1 MKVLK
6 KLLLPARLTLLVML
20 PILVTNYGFS
30 KNTYLEVTTKNGESL
45 ELILKK
51 YGLSKNVKSKKEFY
65 ILNKLEP
72 TQKIVAGK
80 TYKLPVSVEKW
91 DGKSIRSSLQIS
103 DWQTALN
110 IQKYN
115 EFLEK
120 SKLSPN
126 FKVSKKLF
134 IPFYEKINLI
144 QNISK
149 SDNRIFPIFGKNF
162 QFVPLKDNTLNGKI
176 FYVDAGHGGPDPGAM
191 ARLYG
196 HTLCED
202 EYAYDVAIRLL
213 RLLIE
218 KGATAYM
225 ITRDEND
232 GIRDE
237 KYLKSDRDELCWE
250 NKKIPL
256 DQKERLFQRSDAI
269 NSLYEKYKKLGVSE
283 QKLVVIHIDSRNEKK
298 QTDVFFYHLA
308 GKKKDKELAENMQ
321 KTFQKNYK
329 KNRRGWYK
337 GNVSER
343 NLHMLR
349 ETKTTS
355 VYIELGNIKNPF
367 DQKRILE
374 SNNRQVLANWMLE
387 GLTLPERKIGKN

>member
-6 KLLLPARLTLLVML
+6 KLHASAWLTFLVVVQ
-20 PILVTNYGFS
+20 ILVTNYGFS
-30 KNTYLEVTTKNGESL
+30 KNTYLEITIKKGESL
-45 ELILKK
+45 ELIFKK
-51 YGLSKNVKSKKEFY
+51 YGLSKNGKSKSEFCV
-65 ILNKLEP
+65 LNKIKP
-72 TQKIVAGK
+72 TEKVIQGK
-80 TYKLPVSVEKW
+80 TYKLPIIVEKW

-110 IQKYN
+110 VQKYN

-120 SKLSPN
+120 NKLSPN

-134 IPFYEKINLI
+134 IPFFEKINLI
-144 QNISK
+144 QNIPK
-149 SDNRIFPIFGKNF
+149 SDNRIFPIFGKIF
-162 QFVPLKDNTLNGKI
+162 QFVPLKDNSLNGKI
-176 FYVDAGHGGPDPGAM
+176 FYIDAGHGGPDPGAM

-202 EYAYDVAIRLL
+202 EYAYDVSIRLL

-225 ITRDEND
+225 ITRDEKD

-269 NSLYEKYKKLGVSE
+269 NSLYEKYKKLGVAE

-298 QTDVFFYHLA
+298 QTDVFFYYLE

-337 GNVSER
+337 GSVSDR

-355 VYIELGNIKNPF
+355 VYIELGNIKNLF

-387 GLTLPERKIGKN
+387 ALTLPNKKIAKK